1 MRTTRSELRSLREGA
16 ARASALL
23 RAVGNEHRL
32 LLLCLLASEGELSV
46 GAMLEHVPLSQSAL
60 SQHLARMREE
70 GLVTYRRE
78 SQALYYRIDNPDVLK
93 LIATLKDLYCP

>member
-93 LIATLKDLYCP
+93 LISTLKDLYCP

>member
-16 ARASALL
+16 AKASALL